1 MKTRSLLCLLLPFL
15 LTGCDIKSY
24 NSNDYKQ
31 LLQLQRQQREA
42 HINKN
47 PEMLVSMFSEDFI
60 SVDSGSINRPTGKE
74 SRNRF
79 QAYFDNVEFIAWD
92 NIEEPVIRISS
103 DGTMAYIIVHKRVHL
118 RIPSADRENSESRNV
133 FAWMETWEKRNGEWK
148 MTAIASTDR
157 PEDPDS

>member
-1 MKTRSLLCLLLPFL
+1 MKSGSFICLILPFL
-15 LTGCDIKSY
+15 LTGCDIKTDI
-24 NSNDYKQ
+24 SNDYKQ
-31 LLQLQRQQREA
+31 LVQLQRQQREA

-47 PEMLVSMFSEDFI
+47 ADLLVSMFSKDFI
-60 SVDSGSINRPTGKE
+60 SIDSGSINRPTREE

-92 NIEEPVIRISS
+92 NIEDPVIRISS
-103 DGTMAYIIVHKRVHL
+103 DGTMAYIIVQKSVHL
-118 RIPSADRENSESRNV
+118 KIPSAGGEASESKNV

-157 PEDPDS
+157 